1 MHCAARLSQDGK
13 ITSASLLILFP
24 VKPFTR
30 TSLSWFLACD
40 DMPRFLS
47 CLRPSP
53 SHGSPHQ
60 TYRVEMWRDGLGS
73 AYLYPAL
80 SSAGASCCRAVGSS
94 TLSVQ
99 LKAEVCCYQ

>member
-1 MHCAARLSQDGK
+1 MHCAARLSPDGK

-47 CLRPSP
+47 CQRRDHQPQTAAISFWPKENKAAVSLLDESRSP
-53 SHGSPHQ
+53 TG
-60 TYRVEMWRDGLGS
+60 
-73 AYLYPAL
+73 PAL
-80 SSAGASCCRAVGSS
+80 RGYP
-94 TLSVQ
+94 Q
-99 LKAEVCCYQ
+99 